1 MIFNCNIC
9 KDIDDYK
16 IDLKSF
22 NILNN
27 RINEDNDNVCVNV
40 AVSTEYLDPIIK
52 DKTIEVLFSV
62 KVVGLNA
69 KEKGDNSK
77 NNIKDR
83 LNDMEKN
90 MDLNNDELLFSIDIL
105 YTIIFKCNKKI
116 KDEKK
121 LLITSKKEF
130 KKQILKVLKDRGKT
144 YDYGRYAS
152 KYGFK
157 FRRKRIRRKSKRK

>member
-116 KDEKK
+116 KDEKNFLNDEMK
-121 LLITSKKEF
+121 GNIRN
-130 KKQILKVLKDRGKT
+130 ILKPYIDETLS
-144 YDYGRYAS
+144 YAS
-152 KYGFK
+152 LKIGLPRLELPS
-157 FRRKRIRRKSKRK
+157 FRLKK

>member
-1 MIFNCNIC
+1 MIFNCNLC

-27 RINEDNDNVCVNV
+27 RIDEDNDKVCVNV
-40 AVSTEYLDPIIK
+40 AVSTEYLDPIAK

-69 KEKGDNSK
+69 KEKDENSK

-83 LNDMEKN
+83 LNS

-116 KDEKK
+116 KIEENFLNDEMKGN
-121 LLITSKKEF
+121 IRN
-130 KKQILKVLKDRGKT
+130 ILKPYIDETLS
-144 YDYGRYAS
+144 YAS
-152 KYGFK
+152 LKIGLPRLELPP
-157 FRRKRIRRKSKRK
+157 FRLKK